1 MPDRPPPLYP
11 LRFREIIKSKIW
23 GGPELGK
30 VLGKKGAGRRAGE
43 SWEISHRDR
52 DVSILSNGPYKGW
65 SLDRLLETF
74 RREILG
80 EEHAM
85 RFRRYPLLVKF
96 IAAHERL
103 SLQVH
108 PSDDYAQRYEPEGA
122 GKMEAWYVLHAPK
135 DSRVIRGVLP
145 GTTVAEFKQHLR
157 DGSIEQC
164 LNVMDIKE
172 RDVIFIPPGTIHS
185 AFGGAVVLE
194 VQQNSDVTYR
204 LTDWNRSDSRGRPRP
219 LDVERAMNVTD
230 FYSMGVSKYKPSRI
244 AGYAY
249 RRKLLI
255 KCEKFTMEA
264 IELGRQRIAEKG
276 GGLRSVVH
284 TVIAGK
290 GRYLYGEKK
299 RSSQPFR
306 KGETYLLPARLGEY
320 DIASQAATEIVVSYV
335 E

>member
-43 SWEISHRDR
+43 SWEISHRDK

-145 GTTVAEFKQHLR
+145 GTTVAEFKQH
-157 DGSIEQC
+157 
-164 LNVMDIKE
+164 
-172 RDVIFIPPGTIHS
+172 PGTAPSSS
-185 AFGGAVVLE
+185 A
-194 VQQNSDVTYR
+194 ST
-204 LTDWNRSDSRGRPRP
+204 
-219 LDVERAMNVTD
+219 
-230 FYSMGVSKYKPSRI
+230 
-244 AGYAY
+244 
-249 RRKLLI
+249 
-255 KCEKFTMEA
+255 
-264 IELGRQRIAEKG
+264 
-276 GGLRSVVH
+276 
-284 TVIAGK
+284 
-290 GRYLYGEKK
+290 
-299 RSSQPFR
+299 
-306 KGETYLLPARLGEY
+306 
-320 DIASQAATEIVVSYV
+320 
-335 E
+335 